1 MTIKIYTSK
10 HCKPC
15 HEIEQLIKEGKFAG
29 EKEVELVDIE
39 TDEGFE
45 KFRDEVLQFGDAAVP
60 SAYKDGKKCLIHIDE
75 ENNNILLEC
84 PTTDAPPASEQG

>member
-1 MTIKIYTSK
+1 MTIRVYTAK
-10 HCKPC
+10 HCTPC
-15 HEIEQLIKEGKFAG
+15 EEIKRLIEEGKFAG

-60 SAYKDGKKCLIHIDE
+60 SAYKDGQKCLIRIDE
-75 ENNNILLEC
+75 ENNNVLLEC
-84 PTTDAPPASEQG
+84 PTDAHPSAEKG